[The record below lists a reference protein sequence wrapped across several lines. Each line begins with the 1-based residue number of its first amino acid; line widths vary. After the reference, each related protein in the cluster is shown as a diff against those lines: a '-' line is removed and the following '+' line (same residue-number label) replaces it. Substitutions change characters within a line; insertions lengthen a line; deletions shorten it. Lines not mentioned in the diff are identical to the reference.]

1 MASTNK
7 TTTLDLSQFVGTDKP
22 DWLTDYNEDME
33 KIDAWAT
40 VTESDIGSARAD
52 ASSAKTTAGAASTA
66 ANQATTTA
74 ENALSAIN
82 NTNANIANWRGNT
95 TFDCDSFWDPS
106 KKLSIKFNKTLGLL
120 NLSAYLFS
128 SSKINNNQVICTLPA
143 ECRPDVTISIR
154 NGAYVAATDGN
165 SSFCT
170 LGITPSG
177 TLSIT
182 NINDQNVNGTNLY
195 LNVTLSCAGWG
206 NNWPSLNQI

>member
-7 TTTLDLSQFVGTDKP
+7 TTNLDLSQFVGTDKP
-22 DWLTDYNEDME
+22 DWLTDYNADMG
-33 KIDAWAT
+33 KIDAWTAMA
-40 VTESDIGSARAD
+40 ESDISAATAD
-52 ASSAKTTAGAASTA
+52 ASFAKTTAGAASTA

-74 ENALSAIN
+74 GNALSAIN
-82 NTNANIANWRGNT
+82 NTNANIANWRGT
-95 TFDCDSFWDPS
+95 DSFDCDSFWDSS

-143 ECRPDVTISIR
+143 ECRPNVTISVR
-154 NGAYVAATDGN
+154 NAAYVAATDGN

-170 LGITPSG
+170 LSITPSG

-182 NINDQNVNGTNLY
+182 NIIDQSVNGTNLY

>member
-22 DWLTDYNEDME
+22 DWLTDYNADME
-33 KIDAWAT
+33 KIDAWAAT
-40 VTESDIGSARAD
+40 VESDISTVTAD

-74 ENALSAIN
+74 GNALSAVN
-82 NTNANIANWRGNT
+82 NTNTNIANWRGNN
-95 TFDCDSFWDPS
+95 FDCDSFWDSS
-106 KKLSIKFNKTLGLL
+106 KKLSISFNKTLGLL

-154 NGAYVAATDGN
+154 NGAYVAATSGET
-165 SSFCT
+165 SFCT
-170 LGITPSG
+170 LSITPSG

-195 LNVTLSCAGWG
+195 LDVTLTCAGRG
-206 NNWPSLNQI
+206 NGWPSLNQI

>member
-7 TTTLDLSQFVGTDKP
+7 TTNLDLSQFVGTDKP
-22 DWLTDYNEDME
+22 DWLTDYNADMG
-33 KIDAWAT
+33 KIDAWTAT
-40 VTESDIGSARAD
+40 AESDISTATAD
-52 ASSAKTTAGAASTA
+52 ASSAKTTAG
-66 ANQATTTA
+66 
-74 ENALSAIN
+74 NALSAIN

-143 ECRPDVTISIR
+143 ECRPDVTISIK

>member
-7 TTTLDLSQFVGTDKP
+7 TTKLDLSQFVGTDKP

-40 VTESDIGSARAD
+40 MAESDISTATTD
-52 ASSAKTTAGAASTA
+52 ASSAKVSATAASTA

-74 ENALSAIN
+74 GNALSAIN
-82 NTNANIANWRGNT
+82 NTNTNIANWRGNT

-170 LGITPSG
+170 LSITPSG

-182 NINDQNVNGTNLY
+182 NIIDQSVNGTNLY